1 MYTMKF
7 WWAAKAYSISM
18 FAVVATMLLVAVA
31 VPSVAAA
38 NDSSSQLVLNN
49 TDDGKQ
55 PTPAVKKQ
63 PAEPA
68 ESAESETSEPG
79 KLSETSSS
87 SSTSNSSGISTLK
100 IVPEE
105 TKPLEK
111 TAQLQQPAL
120 GDKSDRPSQNP
131 VEEQSQKAALQ
142 TGGADSPE
150 QSLKPIPDP
159 KLIPGQKPTGP
170 ATIETASFK
179 GVTPGETTLDQLEK
193 AWGAPREIRAA
204 GVQKI
209 LLFAVGPFKQVEV
222 AVGGKKVVSIVIQLE
237 KPFPSGAVIKQLQ
250 LSNVRPV
257 FISNE
262 LGDVLG
268 QAFPERGVMF
278 AFVQNH
284 EPGRPSMNV
293 DKIVLEPIDAE
304 AFILRA
310 ETNLDSHYERTLED
324 LETAAKL
331 SPQNAKTQWLRSRV
345 LTAMG
350 KTKEAVAAAEKAVQ
364 LDDDDPQYLVSL
376 AKVLAQA
383 GQLKKAIEYAKVAVQ
398 NSNHRPHIKAGAQC
412 LLGDLFSS
420 SEKPDFTTAI
430 KYHMAAIKTAD
441 PLSVDRHP
449 AIRLAAKEVL
459 IDAHLGAAN
468 DIAWGSWSQKEK
480 AVAKWSQRAA
490 AFAEEL
496 IANDGGTEELRFRV
510 ATRSLAAFVGVKGK
524 IDPRQYAKEA
534 ARVGDELIDRTNDPL
549 QKRQLQCDL
558 GMAMFNA
565 MQVAQARKDNASAL
579 EYGKKTAGYME
590 TAIEQGLDNPISN
603 YLLGR
608 LYFRIGAIHALAKK
622 DHAAAIAW
630 FDKSVPLL
638 GRPVPA
644 DSKNEL
650 GRHGETFVSM
660 GVSYWATGEKKKA
673 LELTK
678 VGLALMKEAVE
689 VRLLKK
695 SALAVPYQNL
705 AAMQHSLGNGEAAYE
720 FERLAKSVAVARTAK
735 HSTPRKN
742 IKKTVKR

>member
-1 MYTMKF
+1 M
-7 WWAAKAYSISM
+7 
-18 FAVVATMLLVAVA
+18 
-31 VPSVAAA
+31 
-38 NDSSSQLVLNN
+38 
-49 TDDGKQ
+49 
-55 PTPAVKKQ
+55 
-63 PAEPA
+63 
-68 ESAESETSEPG
+68 
-79 KLSETSSS
+79 
-87 SSTSNSSGISTLK
+87 
-100 IVPEE
+100 
-105 TKPLEK
+105 
-111 TAQLQQPAL
+111 
-120 GDKSDRPSQNP
+120 
-131 VEEQSQKAALQ
+131 
-142 TGGADSPE
+142 
-150 QSLKPIPDP
+150 
-159 KLIPGQKPTGP
+159 
-170 ATIETASFK
+170 
-179 GVTPGETTLDQLEK
+179 
-193 AWGAPREIRAA
+193 
-204 GVQKI
+204 
-209 LLFAVGPFKQVEV
+209 
-222 AVGGKKVVSIVIQLE
+222 
-237 KPFPSGAVIKQLQ
+237 
-250 LSNVRPV
+250 

-310 ETNLDSHYERTLED
+310 ETNLDSHYERTLGD

-331 SPQNAKTQWLRSRV
+331 SPQNAKIQWLRSRV

-376 AKVLAQA
+376 AKILAQA
-383 GQLKKAIEYAKVAVQ
+383 GQLKKAVGYAKVAVQ
-398 NSNHRPHIKAGAQC
+398 NSNHRLHIKAAAQC

-420 SEKPDFTTAI
+420 GEKPDFTAAI

-468 DIAWGSWSQKEK
+468 DIAWGGWSQKGK

-496 IANDGGTEELRFRV
+496 ITNDGGTEELRFRV
-510 ATRSLAAFVGVKGK
+510 ATRSLAAFVGVNGK
-524 IDPRQYAKEA
+524 LDPRQYAKEA
-534 ARVGDELIDRTNDPL
+534 ARVGDELIGRTTDPL

-565 MQVAQARKDNASAL
+565 MQVAQARKDNALAL

-622 DHAAAIAW
+622 DHAAAISW

-638 GRPVPA
+638 GRPIPA

-689 VRLLKK
+689 VRLLRK

-705 AAMQHSLGNGEAAYE
+705 AAMHHSLGNGEAAYE
-720 FERLAKSVAVARTAK
+720 FARLAKSVAARRTAK
-735 HSTPRKN
+735 RSTARKN
-742 IKKTVKR
+742 IK